1 MSQYQTSST
10 VVNTSTLVEYATITG
25 RVIPASSE
33 DYMKLTRL
41 AWSFK
46 GAVQVATQ
54 MIAEGVDSSD
64 VLKELRKMLNKAY
77 ADSAFKIAKAIVR
90 GCVASGGDPLHV
102 EVRKLFIVSGGES
115 SRLGNRNVRL
125 EDINL
130 VKVKYPYDGSWIQ
143 LRAKFGEKHLPLLR
157 ELVELA
163 KQKKASYNAR
173 IVFRSGKI
181 YLHLSVPIQLY
192 LKHFKKGD
200 AYGELI
206 AGFDLN
212 SDRVNLVIIDKY
224 GRVVDVKTEW
234 FPEVTSPGFPQ
245 EKARALRLRALAK
258 LLKYCYTHGVG
269 AVVFENLLD
278 VRKRRFTKSKTA
290 NRKISRFAKRE
301 QLRYA
306 ISMSLKY
313 GFKVLLADP
322 KGTTSSA
329 EHGRFMMKHGL
340 DRHTASAYL
349 VALRALAHQVKQM
362 K

>member
-1 MSQYQTSST
+1 VSQYQTSST
-10 VVNTSTLVEYATITG
+10 VVDASTLVEYATITG

-46 GAVQVATQ
+46 GAVQVATR
-54 MIAEGVDSSD
+54 MIAKGVVSDD
-64 VLKELRKMLNKAY
+64 VLKELRRMLNKAY

-90 GCVASGGDPLHV
+90 GCIASGGDPLHV
-102 EVRKLFIVSGGES
+102 EVRKLFIVSEGES

-125 EDINL
+125 EDTNL

-143 LRAKFGEKHLPLLR
+143 LRAKFGEKYLPLLR

-173 IVFRSGKI
+173 ILFRDAKI

-192 LKHFKKGD
+192 LKYFKRGD
-200 AYGELI
+200 ALGEFI

-224 GRVVDVKTEW
+224 GRLVDVKTEW
-234 FPEVTSPGFPQ
+234 FPEVTSPGFPR

-278 VRKRRFTKSKTA
+278 VKKRRFTKSKKA
-290 NRKISRFAKRE
+290 NRKISRFAKRKLL
-301 QLRYA
+301 QHA
-306 ISMSLKY
+306 ILMSLKY
-313 GFKVLLADP
+313 GFKVLLVDP
-322 KGTTSSA
+322 KNTTSSR
-329 EHGRFMMKHGL
+329 EHREVMLKYGL
-340 DRHTASAYL
+340 DRHTASAYI
-349 VALRALAHQVKQM
+349 VALRGLAYQIT
-362 K
+362 